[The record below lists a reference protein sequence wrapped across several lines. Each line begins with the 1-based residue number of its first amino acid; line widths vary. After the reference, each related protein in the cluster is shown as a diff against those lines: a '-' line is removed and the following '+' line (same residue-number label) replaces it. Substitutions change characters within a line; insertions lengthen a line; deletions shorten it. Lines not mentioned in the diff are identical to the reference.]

1 MIVSVRNARDR
12 MLVYLLKLA
21 AESFAKNLMSPQL
34 SKNIS
39 IKIIVRDKLDA
50 GGFCDYEID
59 RDGNPR
65 EFTIELLRTR
75 KKINMFKVLAHEMVH
90 VKQHAKG
97 EAKDKFKKDKYITL
111 WFGEKYDDDTSYWDQ
126 PWEIE
131 AYGLENSLV
140 AKFLVEHDQFKNLRQ
155 KHADWFAEESIKE

>member
-50 GGFCDYEID
+50 GGFCEYELD
-59 RDGNPR
+59 QDGNPR
-65 EFTIELLRTR
+65 EFIIELLRTR

>member
-1 MIVSVRNARDR
+1 
-12 MLVYLLKLA
+12 
-21 AESFAKNLMSPQL
+21 
-34 SKNIS
+34 
-39 IKIIVRDKLDA
+39 
-50 GGFCDYEID
+50 
-59 RDGNPR
+59 
-65 EFTIELLRTR
+65 
-75 KKINMFKVLAHEMVH
+75 MFKVLAHEMVH

-97 EAKDKFKKDKYITL
+97 EAKDKFKKDKYITV

>member
-1 MIVSVRNARDR
+1 MKVSVRNAKDK

-21 AESFAKNLMSPQL
+21 ADSFAKNLMSPQL
-34 SKNIS
+34 TKHLS
-39 IKIIVRDKLDA
+39 IKIVVRETLDA

-59 RDGNPR
+59 PAGNPR
-65 EFTIELLRTR
+65 EFNIELLRTR

-97 EAKDKFKKDKYITL
+97 EAKDKIKKDKYITL

-155 KHADWFAEESIKE
+155 KHEDWFAEESIKE

>member
-155 KHADWFAEESIKE
+155 KHADWFAEELTKE

>member
-12 MLVYLLKLA
+12 TLVYLLKLA

-34 SKNIS
+34 SKNLS

-50 GGFCDYEID
+50 GGFCEYELD

-65 EFTIELLRTR
+65 EFIIELLRTR

-97 EAKDKFKKDKYITL
+97 EAKDKFKKDKYVTL

-155 KHADWFAEESIKE
+155 KHADWFAEELTKE

>member
-1 MIVSVRNARDR
+1 MNVSVRNAKDR

-21 AESFAKNLMSPQL
+21 ADSFAKNLMSPQL
-34 SKNIS
+34 IKNLS
-39 IKIIVRDKLDA
+39 IKIIVRDKLSA

-59 RDGNPR
+59 PTGNPR
-65 EFTIELLRTR
+65 EFNIEILRTR

-90 VKQHAKG
+90 VKQQAKG
-97 EAKDKFKKDKYITL
+97 EAKDKFKKDKYVTL

>member
-1 MIVSVRNARDR
+1 MNVSVRNAKDR

-21 AESFAKNLMSPQL
+21 ADSFAKNLMSPQL
-34 SKNIS
+34 TKNLS
-39 IKIIVRDKLDA
+39 IKIIIREKLDA

-59 RDGNPR
+59 PTGNPR
-65 EFTIELLRTR
+65 EFNIEILRTR

-90 VKQHAKG
+90 VKQQAKG
-97 EAKDKFKKDKYITL
+97 EAKDKIKKDKYITV

>member
-12 MLVYLLKLA
+12 TLVYLLKLA

-65 EFTIELLRTR
+65 EFNIELLRTR

-126 PWEIE
+126 PCEIE
-131 AYGLENSLV
+131 AFGLENSLV

-155 KHADWFAEESIKE
+155 KHADWFAEELTKE

>member
-12 MLVYLLKLA
+12 TLVYLLKLA

-50 GGFCDYEID
+50 GGFCEYEVD

-65 EFTIELLRTR
+65 EFIIELLRTR

-97 EAKDKFKKDKYITL
+97 EAKDKFKKDKYVTL

-155 KHADWFAEESIKE
+155 KHADWFADELIKE

>member
-12 MLVYLLKLA
+12 TLVYLLKLA

-65 EFTIELLRTR
+65 EFIIELLRTR

-97 EAKDKFKKDKYITL
+97 EAKDKFKKDKYITV

-155 KHADWFAEESIKE
+155 KHADWFAEELTKE

>member
-34 SKNIS
+34 SKNLS

-50 GGFCDYEID
+50 GGFCEYELD

-65 EFTIELLRTR
+65 EFIIELLRTR

-97 EAKDKFKKDKYITL
+97 EAKDKFKKDKYVTL

-155 KHADWFAEESIKE
+155 KHADWFAEELTKE

>member
-1 MIVSVRNARDR
+1 MNVSVRNARDR
-12 MLVYLLKLA
+12 TLVYLLMLA
-21 AESFAKNLMSPQL
+21 ADSFAKNLMSPQL
-34 SKNIS
+34 TKNLS

-59 RDGNPR
+59 PTGNPR
-65 EFTIELLRTR
+65 EFNIEILRTR

-97 EAKDKFKKDKYITL
+97 EAKDKYITV

>member
-12 MLVYLLKLA
+12 TLVYLLKLA

-65 EFTIELLRTR
+65 EFIIELLRTR

-97 EAKDKFKKDKYITL
+97 EAKDKFKKDKYVTL

-155 KHADWFAEESIKE
+155 KHADWFAEELTKE

>member
-1 MIVSVRNARDR
+1 MNVSVRNAKDI

-21 AESFAKNLMSPQL
+21 ADSFAKNLMSPQL
-34 SKNIS
+34 TKNLS
-39 IKIIVRDKLDA
+39 IKIIVRDTLSA

-59 RDGNPR
+59 PTGNPR
-65 EFTIELLRTR
+65 EFNIEILRTR

-97 EAKDKFKKDKYITL
+97 EAKDKIKKDKYITL

>member
-1 MIVSVRNARDR
+1 MNVSVRNAKDR
-12 MLVYLLKLA
+12 TLVYLLKLA

-34 SKNIS
+34 SKNLS
-39 IKIIVRDKLDA
+39 IKIIIREKLDA
-50 GGFCDYEID
+50 GGFCDYEITGD
-59 RDGNPR
+59 SNPR
-65 EFTIELLRTR
+65 EFNIEILRTR

-97 EAKDKFKKDKYITL
+97 EAKDKIKKDKYITL

>member
-1 MIVSVRNARDR
+1 MKVSVRNARDR

-21 AESFAKNLMSPQL
+21 ADSFAKNLMSPQL
-34 SKNIS
+34 TKNLS

-59 RDGNPR
+59 PAGNPR
-65 EFTIELLRTR
+65 EFNIELLRTR

-97 EAKDKFKKDKYITL
+97 EAKDK
-111 WFGEKYDDDTSYWDQ
+111 
-126 PWEIE
+126 
-131 AYGLENSLV
+131 
-140 AKFLVEHDQFKNLRQ
+140 
-155 KHADWFAEESIKE
+155 IKEGVWSVLPARIPEFIKAMEDIKEKISSR